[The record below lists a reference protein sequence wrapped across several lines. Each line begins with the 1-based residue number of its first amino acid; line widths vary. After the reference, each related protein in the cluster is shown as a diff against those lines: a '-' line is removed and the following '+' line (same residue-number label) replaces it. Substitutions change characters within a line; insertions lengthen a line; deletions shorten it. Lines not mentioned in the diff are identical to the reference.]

1 MVVSVA
7 TLKIT
12 DSIVVQLRIFVNRKQ
27 LLQNYDK
34 ATTLFEAPLLSN
46 NSIISLKSPLTGIYL
61 SKTDMQNLCQ
71 EIKEEIRLI
80 LYDLTAPNIAK
91 TVLQKIRVGQTI
103 DFQTKVLRPIYDNL
117 GPDSD
122 TYLKSNIKT
131 ISRISKFK
139 YVLHYESN
147 WKLDIFIDNI
157 SKLVSIR
164 QLLVFKYS
172 PTVHVPHRRRML
184 IVQKSSVLAKK
195 VVIPDE
201 SDVSSVVDKPLEV
214 EEEILEDIKPEI
226 AFKYRPIRNLGSIM
240 DVHVLGRP
248 RRHPN

>member
-12 DSIVVQLRIFVNRKQ
+12 DSIVIQLRIFVNRKQ
-27 LLQNYDK
+27 ILQNYDK
-34 ATTLFEAPLLSN
+34 AITLFEAPLLSN
-46 NSIISLKSPLTGIYL
+46 NSIISLKSPGTGIYL
-61 SKTDMQNLCQ
+61 SKTDMQNLCH

-80 LYDLTAPNIAK
+80 LYDLTAPNISK

-103 DFQTKVLRPIYDNL
+103 DFQTRVLKSIHDNL
-117 GPDSD
+117 GSDSD

-157 SKLVSIR
+157 SKLASIR

-172 PTVHVPHRRRML
+172 PTMHVPHKRRML
-184 IVQKSSVLAKK
+184 IVQKSSVLPKRMA
-195 VVIPDE
+195 IPDDNDL
-201 SDVSSVVDKPLEV
+201 SNVV
-214 EEEILEDIKPEI
+214 EEPLGVEEDVKPEI
-226 AFKYRPIRNLGSIM
+226 AFKYNPIRNLGSIM
-240 DVHVLGRP
+240 DVHVLARP